1 MVMTYGDI
9 DKSNEKVIIIEVQ
22 GGCVINVSGIP
33 AGYQYEIKDHDVNE
47 EEE

>member
-1 MVMTYGDI
+1 MAMMYGDI

-22 GGCVINVSGIP
+22 GGCVINVSGMP